1 MSDPTDTQSL
11 VVGIGAS
18 AGGLSPIQEFF
29 DNMPADTGMAFVV
42 VQHLSPDFKSL
53 MDELLARHTKMSI
66 HKVVDRIEVEP
77 NSIYLIPPEKNM
89 ALSEGKLLLTDQDQD
104 RGLNLPIDIF
114 FRSLAMD
121 AGDRAVAIVM
131 SGTGSDGSRGVGD
144 VRQAGGIVIAQSPD
158 SAGFDGMPQA
168 TIRSGAVDAICNP
181 SEMAQRLIQYAEN
194 RNRDQLS
201 VTNEQATPSSDSG
214 IFSILRMYRLHNG
227 VDFALY
233 KPATITRRIERR
245 MQMGGFVDIGSYAN
259 FLEENQH
266 EFDLLFRDLLVE
278 VTQFFRDHGAFERL
292 RQEFIPKLVEK
303 APPNEDLR
311 IWVPGC
317 ATGEEAY
324 SLAIL
329 FAEAIEKSKRTDI
342 DFKVFATDV
351 HRTSLET
358 ASMAVYPSHVLDQVP
373 TELAIKYFS
382 RNNSLCHIKREIRQ
396 RVIFAANDLTND
408 PPFTRIDLISCR
420 NVLIYLE
427 PRVQHRV
434 LSMFHFGLRIGGV
447 LFLGPSETVGELAP
461 EFETFDRHWRI
472 YSKKRDIRLPDATRM
487 PVSPSLQNVIRE
499 KNPMF
504 VAMGPQRDR
513 QAWLSEAYE
522 ELLARYVPPSFLIN
536 DFGELV
542 HTFGDA
548 RKLLVQPEGRPTLDA
563 IKLLSGELRTAVS
576 AGVLRAK
583 QDDKPIVFNGIHH
596 QIEGEKESIF
606 RVTIEPYRKASQN
619 LYLISVEPM
628 EDHAGVTIESAHIDA
643 NEIAS
648 ERITQLE
655 RELGYTRE
663 TLQATVEELE
673 SSNEELQATNE
684 ELIASNEELQS
695 TNEELH
701 SVNEE
706 LYTVNAEHKQK
717 IEELTQLTS
726 DMDNLLKSTDI
737 GTVFLDEEF
746 KIRMF
751 TPAISAAFNVL
762 DQDIGRP
769 IEHIAYKLDSPNLIA
784 DATEVLESQI
794 AKEVE
799 VQSSDGRIF
808 LQRMQPYRNEAG
820 RVEGIVLT
828 TTEITAIKEAE
839 RAKQTMLTLAQINE
853 ELPDFAYAVSHD
865 LEVPLR
871 HIQQY
876 AQILE
881 KQVGESLPDE
891 VIKSVRVINESSG
904 SLRDMIDALLA
915 YSRINTRGGAMRR
928 VDLNEVASD
937 ASQSLASSLQYYDAE
952 IELGKMP
959 PVSGDADQ
967 IETLFFHLFD
977 NAIKY
982 SGDEPPKIKV
992 ESSIEGRF
1000 AHIAIIDNGIGIDP
1014 RHFERVFSMFKRLG
1028 FDHNVPGIGAG
1039 LALCKRII
1047 VRHGGKIWIE
1057 PNRNGGT
1064 VVKFSLHLA
1073 EVEENSDLD

>member
-1 MSDPTDTQSL
+1 MSDKNESPNL

-18 AGGLSPIQEFF
+18 AGGLAPIQEFF
-29 DNMPADTGMAFVV
+29 DHMPADTGMAFVV

-53 MDELLARHTKMSI
+53 MDELLARHTKMAI
-66 HKVVDRIEVEP
+66 HKVVDRIEVDP

-114 FRSLAMD
+114 FRSLATD
-121 AGDRAVAIVM
+121 AGDRAVAVVM
-131 SGTGSDGSRGVGD
+131 SGTGSDGSRGVSD
-144 VRQAGGIVIAQSPD
+144 VRHAGGIVIAQSPE

-168 TIRSGAVDAICNP
+168 TIRSGAVDAICAP
-181 SEMAQRLIQYAEN
+181 PEMAERIVQYCKN
-194 RNRDQLS
+194 RNREQLA
-201 VTNEQATPSSDSG
+201 TINEHAPPTSDSG

-245 MQMGGFVDIGSYAN
+245 MQMGGFIDIGGYAS
-259 FLEENQH
+259 FLEDNQH

-278 VTQFFRDHGAFERL
+278 VTQFFRDPSAFEKL
-292 RQEFIPKLVEK
+292 RQEFIPKLVAN
-303 APPNEDLR
+303 APPSEDMR
-311 IWVPGC
+311 AWVPGC

-324 SLAIL
+324 SLALL
-329 FAEAIEKSKRTDI
+329 FAEAIEKSGRHDI

-358 ASMAVYPSHVLDQVP
+358 ASMAVYPVHALDQVP
-373 TELAIKYFS
+373 PELALKYFT
-382 RNNSLCHIKREIRQ
+382 RNNGLCHIKREIRQ
-396 RVIFAANDLTND
+396 RVIFAANDITSD

-427 PRVQHRV
+427 ARVQHRV

-447 LFLGPSETVGELAP
+447 LFLGPSETVGDLAP
-461 EFETFDRHWRI
+461 EFETLDRHWRI
-472 YSKKRDIRLPDATRM
+472 YSKKRDVRLPDAMRITST
-487 PVSPSLQNVIRE
+487 PALQSVIPD

-504 VAMGPQRDR
+504 VASAPKSDR
-513 QAWLSEAYE
+513 QAWLTSAYE
-522 ELLARYVPPSFLIN
+522 ELLAKYVPPSFLIN

-583 QDDKPIVFNGIHH
+583 QDDQPIVFNGIHH
-596 QIEGEKESIF
+596 QIDGENEATY
-606 RVTIEPYRKASQN
+606 RVTIEPYRKATQN
-619 LYLISVEPM
+619 LYLISVEPT
-628 EDHAGVTIESAHIDA
+628 EQHSVAELGLKQIDA
-643 NEIAS
+643 SEFAN

-717 IEELTQLTS
+717 IEELTQMTS

-737 GTVFLDEEF
+737 GTIFLDKEF

-784 DATEVLESQI
+784 DAEEVLESQL

-799 VQSSDGRIF
+799 VQNGDGRVF
-808 LQRMQPYRNEAG
+808 LQRMQPYRDESG
-820 RVEGIVLT
+820 KVEGIVLT

-881 KQVGESLPDE
+881 KQAGDSTSEE
-891 VIKSVRVINESSG
+891 IFKSVRVINESTST
-904 SLRDMIDALLA
+904 LRNMIDALLA
-915 YSRINTRGGAMRR
+915 YSRINTRGGAMRQ
-928 VDLNEVASD
+928 VELDEVVSD
-937 ASQSLASSLQYYDAE
+937 ATHSLASTLQYHDATIDIGE
-952 IELGKMP
+952 MP
-959 PVSGDADQ
+959 IVSGDPDQ
-967 IETLFFHLFD
+967 LQTLFFHLFD

-982 SGDEPPKIKV
+982 RSKDAPVIKV
-992 ESSIEGRF
+992 EATTEGRF
-1000 AHIAIIDNGIGIDP
+1000 AHISVIDNGIGIAP
-1014 RHFERVFSMFKRLG
+1014 KHFDRVFSMFKRLG
-1028 FDHNVPGIGAG
+1028 FEHNVPGIGAG

-1057 PNRNGGT
+1057 PNRGHGT
-1064 VVKFSLHLA
+1064 IVKFSLYLA
-1073 EVEENSDLD
+1073 NTDQGDEA

>member
-1 MSDPTDTQSL
+1 
-11 VVGIGAS
+11 
-18 AGGLSPIQEFF
+18 
-29 DNMPADTGMAFVV
+29 
-42 VQHLSPDFKSL
+42 
-53 MDELLARHTKMSI
+53 
-66 HKVVDRIEVEP
+66 
-77 NSIYLIPPEKNM
+77 M
-89 ALSEGKLLLTDQDQD
+89 ALSDGKLLLTDQDQD

-114 FRSLAMD
+114 FRSLALD
-121 AGDRAVAIVM
+121 AQDRAVAIVM

-144 VRQAGGIVIAQSPD
+144 VRQSGGIVIAQSPE

-168 TIRSGAVDAICNP
+168 TIRSGVVDAVCVP
-181 SEMAQRLIQYAEN
+181 ADMAKRLVQYCEN
-194 RNRDQLS
+194 RNREQLS
-201 VTNEQATPSSDSG
+201 TVGDQGGTPSESG

-245 MQMGGFVDIGSYAN
+245 MQMGGFVDVSTYAN

-266 EFDLLFRDLLVE
+266 EFDSLFRDLLVE
-278 VTQFFRDHGAFERL
+278 VTQFFRDPGAYERL
-292 RQEFIPKLVEK
+292 RNEFIPKLVEN
-303 APPNEDLR
+303 APANEDLR
-311 IWVPGC
+311 VWVPGC

-329 FAEAIEKSKRTDI
+329 FSEAIEKSGRHDI
-342 DFKVFATDV
+342 DYKVFATDV

-373 TELAIKYFS
+373 HELGIKYFT
-382 RNNSLCHIKREIRQ
+382 RNNGLCHIKREVRQ
-396 RVIFAANDLTND
+396 RVIFAANDITSD

-434 LSMFHFGLRIGGV
+434 LSMYHFGLRIGGV
-447 LFLGPSETVGELAP
+447 LFLGPSETVGELAS
-461 EFETFDRHWRI
+461 EFETLDRHWRI
-472 YSKKRDIRLPDATRM
+472 YTKKRDVRLPDTTRM
-487 PVSPSLQNVIRE
+487 PVSPSLQSVIRE
-499 KNPMF
+499 KSPIF
-504 VAMGPQRDR
+504 VASSPQRDR
-513 QAWLSEAYE
+513 QAWLSSAYE
-522 ELLARYVPPSFLIN
+522 ELLAKYVPPSFLIN

-583 QDDKPIVFNGIHH
+583 QDDKPIVFNGIHY
-596 QIEGEKESIF
+596 QVDGEEDAVY
-606 RVTIEPYRKASQN
+606 RVTIEPYRKATQS
-619 LYLISVEPM
+619 LYLISVEQAQDM
-628 EDHAGVTIESAHIDA
+628 SSNSIDLAQLNA
-643 NEIAS
+643 NEFAN
-648 ERITQLE
+648 ERISQLE

-717 IEELTQLTS
+717 IEELTQMTS

-746 KIRMF
+746 RIRMF
-751 TPAISAAFNVL
+751 TPAISSAFNVL

-769 IEHIAYKLDSPNLIA
+769 IEHIAYKLDSPNLLA
-784 DATEVLESQI
+784 DASEVLESQI

-799 VQSSDGRIF
+799 VQSGDGRVF
-808 LQRMQPYRNEAG
+808 LQRMQPYRNESG

-828 TTEITAIKEAE
+828 TTDISAIKEAE
-839 RAKQTMLTLAQINE
+839 RAKQTMVTLAQINE

-881 KQVGESLPDE
+881 KQAGDNISEEMV
-891 VIKSVRVINESSG
+891 KSVRVINESSAT
-904 SLRDMIDALLA
+904 LRGMIEAMLA

-928 VDLNEVASD
+928 VDLKEVASD
-937 ASQSLASSLQYYDAE
+937 ASQSLASSLQYHDADLE
-952 IELGKMP
+952 IGELP
-959 PVSGDADQ
+959 NVSGDADQ
-967 IETLFFHLFD
+967 LQTVFFHLFD
-977 NAIKY
+977 NAVKY
-982 SGDEPPKIKV
+982 RSEEPPKIRV
-992 ESSIEGRF
+992 EATVEGKF
-1000 AHIAIIDNGIGIDP
+1000 AHISVKDNGIGIDS
-1014 RHFERVFSMFKRLG
+1014 RHFDRVFSMFKRLG
-1028 FDHNVPGIGAG
+1028 FEHNVPGIGAG

-1057 PNRNGGT
+1057 PNRRHGT
-1064 VVKFSLHLA
+1064 VVKFSLHIA
-1073 EVEENSDLD
+1073 ESE